1 MERRNR
7 SLKALNELIY
17 IDSLDSFE
25 KGNALVNWYND
36 YLSENSIEEF
46 DLELRD
52 LKTLEE
58 LFFRNINFL
67 KEIKEEARQ
76 ELIRIKK
83 IKNFLKKFFPKTLT
97 YFCYYDIIIM

>member
-25 KGNALVNWYND
+25 KGNALANWYND

-67 KEIKEEARQ
+67 KEIKEETRQ
-76 ELIRIKK
+76 ELIRIRKV
-83 IKNFLKKFFPKTLT
+83 KNFLKN
-97 YFCYYDIIIM
+97 